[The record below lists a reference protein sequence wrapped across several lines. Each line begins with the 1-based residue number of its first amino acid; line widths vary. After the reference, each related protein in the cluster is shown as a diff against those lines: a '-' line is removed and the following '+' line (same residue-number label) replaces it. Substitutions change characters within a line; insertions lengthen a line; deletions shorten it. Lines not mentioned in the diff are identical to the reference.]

1 MTMTR
6 KHTLAA
12 QASPAKGTRQG
23 GFSLIELMVV
33 VGIVGILASIALP
46 TYTDHT
52 RKTRRA
58 AGGACALAMA
68 QQMERFYTT
77 NLTYV
82 GGALNTAT
90 CSDSALEYYNV
101 TVGGLAAKTFTI
113 TAAPKGSHTDPDCGT
128 LTINQAGA
136 KTPGTAGCW

>member
-1 MTMTR
+1 MAMTGRQM
-6 KHTLAA
+6 LAGKSA
-12 QASPAKGTRQG
+12 GSGFRQG

-82 GGALNTAT
+82 GAVLNTAT
-90 CSDSALEYYNV
+90 CSDSALDYYNV
-101 TVGGLAAKTFTI
+101 TVAVLDAKRFTI
-113 TAAPKGSHTDPDCGT
+113 TAAPKGSHTDPDCGS

-136 KTPGTAGCW
+136 KTPSTAGCW